1 MTRTLQLAGSTKKEE
16 ESGFESD
23 YSLKS
28 EDDLK
33 DWRSLVFDFPW
44 FVISLIPPEQV

>member
-16 ESGFESD
+16 ESGFETD

-33 DWRSLVFDFPW
+33 VWNSWLF
-44 FVISLIPPEQV
+44 